1 LSDDEDGPPL
11 VARVHQF
18 ERDSGELPDDYR
30 ANADEQICGDL
41 ATSLANYLRGFAA
54 ENKVVVGIEVEGNR
68 ISAGRDDGTEL
79 TIAIYGPEIF
89 EITRWPN
96 PADCL
101 GDGTLRFDLAPELE
115 SGVAVSL
122 ARRYI
127 TNGTIEQENA

>member
-1 LSDDEDGPPL
+1 LSDDEDAPPL

-18 ERDSGELPDDYR
+18 DRDSGELSEDYR
-30 ANADEQICGDL
+30 ANVDEQICGDL

-54 ENKVVVGIEVEGNR
+54 ENKVVVSIEVEGNR

-79 TIAIYGPEIF
+79 MITVYGPEIF

-96 PADCL
+96 PAD
-101 GDGTLRFDLAPELE
+101 GIEDAILRFDLAPELE

-122 ARRYI
+122 ARRYVI
-127 TNGTIEQENA
+127 NGTIEQENA